1 MAKGRDSG
9 MPSVDLWESF
19 FDPGA
24 ILGALECLQVCGD
37 AVEFGCGYGTF
48 TVALAPRVSGTVY
61 ALDIDPAMVS
71 ATAIRASAAVIPNI
85 VVEQRDFVTA
95 GSGRPDESVGFVML
109 FNILHIEEPIGLL
122 SEAHRI
128 LREGGTAAVV
138 HWRRDVDTPRGP
150 PLEIRPS
157 AEQCRA
163 WAERSGLRWRSVLN
177 LPNSPWHWGM
187 LLERAASL

>member
-1 MAKGRDSG
+1 
-9 MPSVDLWESF
+9 MPPVELWESF
-19 FDPGA
+19 FDATGIFDA
-24 ILGALECLQVCGD
+24 LGCRRMQGD

-48 TVALAPRVSGTVY
+48 TVIVAPRISGTVF
-61 ALDIDPAMVS
+61 ALDIDPAMVN
-71 ATAIRASAAVIPNI
+71 ATYARALKAEIKNVAV
-85 VVEQRDFVTA
+85 ERRDFVAA
-95 GSGRPDESVGFVML
+95 GSGRPDGSVGFVML

-128 LREGGTAAVV
+128 LREGGTAAVI

-163 WAERSGLRWRSVLN
+163 WAERSGLRRRRVLN

-187 LLERAASL
+187 LLERAAPR